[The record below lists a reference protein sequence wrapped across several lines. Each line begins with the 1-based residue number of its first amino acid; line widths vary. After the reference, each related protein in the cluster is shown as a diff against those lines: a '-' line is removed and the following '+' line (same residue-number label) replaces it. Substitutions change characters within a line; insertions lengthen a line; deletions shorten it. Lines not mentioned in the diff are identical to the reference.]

1 MFPSQHANWV
11 LKWQQCWCYVPD
23 QMNGKGIFLL
33 FWNAKLISRPAGTNS
48 LSSSFL
54 PPPPPST
61 FYLKSRRISLL
72 VLEAFSEGFQEKKA
86 KYQNKGNFFSCT
98 DDIRYP
104 SLPQLTCCH
113 KTYAVSGVF
122 FPPLLFKHS
131 RSPLFSIK
139 RRRKSCEHQCGLVP
153 AQAPSTPITEQKQ
166 AAGLRGRTHH
176 EIKHGCAT
184 FWLAWASLNEEESS
198 WIAPEVIPSIYF
210 SWKQQI

>member
-1 MFPSQHANWV
+1 M
-11 LKWQQCWCYVPD
+11 PD

-33 FWNAKLISRPAGTNS
+33 FWNAKLISHPAGTNS

-61 FYLKSRRISLL
+61 FYLKSRSISLL